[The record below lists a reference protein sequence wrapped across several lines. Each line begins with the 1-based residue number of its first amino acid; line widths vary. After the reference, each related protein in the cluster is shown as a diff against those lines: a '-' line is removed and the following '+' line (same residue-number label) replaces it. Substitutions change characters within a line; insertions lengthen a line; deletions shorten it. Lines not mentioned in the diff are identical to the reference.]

1 MSVSVAIT
9 LSKTDKS
16 CVSKDIVV
24 ISEITKKTT
33 KSKKISA
40 DGKIFVFSKV
50 LADER

>member
-1 MSVSVAIT
+1 MDVKI
-9 LSKTDKS
+9 SK
-16 CVSKDIVV
+16 I
-24 ISEITKKTT
+24 IEKTT